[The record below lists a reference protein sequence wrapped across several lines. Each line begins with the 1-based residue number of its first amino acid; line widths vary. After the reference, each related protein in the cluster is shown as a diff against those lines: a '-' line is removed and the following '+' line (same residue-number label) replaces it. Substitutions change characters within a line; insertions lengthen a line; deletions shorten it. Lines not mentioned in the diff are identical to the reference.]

1 MEKIKLFALAV
12 NVWDADD
19 YLNDRNTD
27 PKHTELYLFATRKE
41 AEDMAKKLNVDR
53 EIYNEGTVYEGE
65 LQENEIIRLA
75 GCESIDDFKECLA
88 EPYSANRNKLNYGE
102 FEKSTVAQAIFEDH
116 EDEFSIECANYDF
129 NKSLDGCILV
139 FWSWQRYIG
148 YARKCIEVRRA
159 YSDETETILTKQ
171 DRVFATQCD
180 ILLTADEVGNADN
193 LQDAVLNALAKSSW
207 KWTNPEFVRNEA
219 NNFE

>member
-1 MEKIKLFALAV
+1 MEKIKLFVLAV

-27 PKHTELYLFATRKE
+27 PKHTDLYLFPTKE
-41 AEDMAKKLNVDR
+41 GAEQKTKALDIDN
-53 EIYNEGTVYEGE
+53 TVYNDGIIFEGE
-65 LQENEIIRLA
+65 LDESEILELTGFETIEDFNEA
-75 GCESIDDFKECLA
+75 LA
-88 EPYSANRNKLNYGE
+88 EPYSTNPRKKNFG
-102 FEKSTVAQAIFEDH
+102 
-116 EDEFSIECANYDF
+116 EDEKTEVACAIMEDPAKEETIECANYDF

-171 DRVFATQCD
+171 DHVFATQCD
-180 ILLTADEVGNADN
+180 ILLTAEEVNNADN
-193 LQDAVLNALAKSSW
+193 LQESVLEALAKSSW
-207 KWTNPEFVRNEA
+207 KWTNPEFVKNKV